1 MIKMTLMKTQW
12 LQIFGSSE
20 SGICGLVEQ
29 NFFRSC
35 WRWTL
40 AAARDLGRC
49 LRTRSEVRPVQGVKN
64 PVVDSLGPVFAD
76 RAKISTVQILHKVG
90 LGCHLVGVVCLGHGG
105 KYCWKSL
112 WKGNILEAV
121 VGVPGDEYCG
131 FLKKN
136 WLESCR

>member
-1 MIKMTLMKTQW
+1 MAANFWFVRVGDLR
-12 LQIFGSSE
+12 FGGTKLFSVLLE
-20 SGICGLVEQ
+20 VD
-29 NFFRSC
+29 F
-35 WRWTL
+35 
-40 AAARDLGRC
+40 GRC
-49 LRTRSEVRPVQGVKN
+49 KGLGKVLTHQIGGEARPRGEN

-112 WKGNILEAV
+112 WKVNIVEAV